1 MHARFLILLVVS
13 ALQLHAQSFLV
24 ENGQPRAEIVISE
37 QPTRMQRVAAHEF
50 RTQIEKISGAR
61 LPIVTQPSGKVVKV
75 FIGASAQSPVKA
87 EGLKN
92 GAYRIATGA
101 DWMALIGDDSDFTPM
116 EPWAKNN
123 GDIPRAQAEW
133 EKIVGAPYGMPTPGL
148 YKNRLRLPG
157 DTGKPDGAAT
167 EPKETLEIW
176 GLDERGSFNA
186 VSGYLRQLGARW
198 YLPGDLGEV
207 LPSMKTIPLPQIDE
221 TVQPDFPLRQ
231 FNFRFSTAGPE
242 TSMWVMRLGLRN
254 DERLQIAHGIATMT
268 NNQGVFDKHPDWFA
282 IYGGK
287 PDFKPGDSKCQ
298 VCYSNAELFTE
309 TVRWARAL
317 LDTYKFETVS
327 IMPPDGYTSICQ
339 CQKCKGKDSPE
350 RNERGLLSDY
360 VWDFV
365 NRVAKEI
372 AKSHPH
378 AKVLNCAYGV
388 YTLPPLKIDKLEPN
402 VQVCIVGGRRP
413 INKGGVKGE
422 GESAPEALRTAW
434 MKKTDN
440 PLLNFENYPFT
451 DRGWYLPSFS
461 AHAIGDSVNATK
473 GISAGEDIWLSVAQD
488 FGTKG
493 IGFNHFLVYFTARA
507 YWGGKDYNP
516 DDTLKEYCRL
526 FYGPAEQEMLA
537 FFNYSEE
544 NWKVMEEEK
553 SKADEALALFEK
565 AKAKADAESVYG
577 KRIAL
582 IDDYLKGLRMKTE
595 QLGQKRG
602 PVPTVRLVGDAHDI
616 VIDGKLD
623 DDYWQKCPA
632 AAMGKF
638 RELETGRT
646 PTFGTSYKAG
656 WQGSNL
662 YFAIRCD
669 EHPGEKPNITS
680 TRNDDQAIWHGDA
693 IEIELATET
702 HSYYQIAISPA
713 GHLVDLDRGAGKS
726 FGWNSRAEVATHVA
740 DDHWT
745 VEIRFPVTADENDP
759 LNQVIGRRPTQ
770 SLPWHINLCRQRI
783 REDGQELSALSP
795 TGTSG
800 FHEPMKFA
808 TFYDGKSHQFDF
820 DPSVTDFTIGFRN
833 AVQLRKADAFLALA
847 EMEKISDQQKAAA
860 LEQAALLDKANA
872 PAIIERIP
880 VESVKKTAQMQSL
893 LAQVEAPEVVAQFA
907 NEDLSKWPFWK
918 RGDGFFARGRAYAIT
933 GAGKEAEADLVRA
946 LEFTSEPRTR
956 DGIQLALG
964 NNRERTLKDD
974 SAALA
979 AYLGIFEPLTNIGG
993 ADALGAVQAAAR
1005 ILTRQGKFDDALATL
1020 KRIDTEKIG
1029 GTWRHSTLLARA
1041 DTLLAAGKKSEA
1053 LAAYQSVLADKDIE
1067 KRHRMAAEEAV
1078 QKLK

>member
-1 MHARFLILLVVS
+1 MNARFLLSLVVPAF
-13 ALQLHAQSFLV
+13 ALQLHAAETFLV
-24 ENGQPRAEIVISE
+24 ENGQPRAEIVISDK
-37 QPTRMQRVAAHEF
+37 PTRMQRVAAHEF
-50 RTQIEKISGAR
+50 RMQIEKISGAR
-61 LPIVTQPSGKVVKV
+61 LPIVTQPSGKAVKV
-75 FIGASAQSPVKA
+75 FIGASAESPVKA
-87 EGLKN
+87 DGLKN

-101 DWMALIGDDSDFTPM
+101 DWMALIGDDSEFTPM
-116 EPWAKNN
+116 EPFAKNN

-133 EKIVGAPYGMPTPGL
+133 EKIIGAPYGMPAAGL

-157 DTGKPDGAAT
+157 DTGKPDGATT
-167 EPKETLEIW
+167 EPKETLEVW

-186 VSGYLRQLGARW
+186 VSGYLRKLGARW
-198 YLPGDLGEV
+198 YLPGELGEV
-207 LPSMKTIPLPQIDE
+207 LPSMKTIPLSAIDE

-231 FNFRFSTAGPE
+231 FNFRFSTSGYD
-242 TSMWVMRLGLRN
+242 TSMWFMRLGLRN
-254 DERLQIAHGIATMT
+254 DERLQIAHGMSGMT
-268 NNQGVFDKHPDWFA
+268 NREAVFAKHPDWFA

-287 PDFKPGDSKCQ
+287 TDFKPGDSKCQ
-298 VCYSNAELFTE
+298 LCYSNEELFKE
-309 TVRWARAL
+309 TVRYARAL
-317 LDTYKFETVS
+317 LDTYKFKSVS

-339 CQKCKGKDSPE
+339 CEKCKGKDSPE

-372 AKSHPH
+372 AKTHPD
-378 AKVLNCAYGV
+378 ALVENAAYGV

-402 VQVCIVGGRRP
+402 VLVVIVGGRRP

-422 GESAPEALRTAW
+422 GESAPDALRAAW
-434 MKKTDN
+434 LKKTDN

-473 GISAGEDIWLSVAQD
+473 GISGGEDIWLSVAQT
-488 FGTKG
+488 FATKG

-507 YWGGKDYNP
+507 YWGGKAYNP
-516 DDTLKEYCRL
+516 DETLKEYCRL

-537 FFNYSEE
+537 FFNYGEQ
-544 NWKVMEEEK
+544 NWNVMEEDK

-602 PVPTVRLVGDAHDI
+602 PVPAVRLVGDAHDI

-623 DDYWQKCPA
+623 DEYWQKCPVA
-632 AAMGKF
+632 ATGKF
-638 RELETGRT
+638 RELQTGGT
-646 PTFGTSYKAG
+646 PVFGTSFKAG
-656 WQGSNL
+656 WQGNNL

-713 GHLVDLDRGAGKS
+713 GHLVDIDRGAGKS
-726 FGWNSRAEVATHVA
+726 FGWNSRAEVATHIA

-759 LNQVIGRRPTQ
+759 LNQVIGRHPTQ
-770 SLPWHINLCRQRI
+770 SLPWHVNLCRQRI

-808 TFYDGKSHQFDF
+808 HFYDGRSHQFEA
-820 DPSVTDFTIGFRN
+820 DPDVTDFVIGFRQ
-833 AVQLRKADAFLALA
+833 AAQKRKADAFLALA
-847 EMEKISDQQKAAA
+847 EMEKISDFQKSAA
-860 LEQAALLDKANA
+860 LEQAAFYSRGEAD
-872 PAIIERIP
+872 AIIERIP
-880 VESVKKTAQMQSL
+880 LEAVKKTAQMQNL
-893 LAQVEAPEVVAQFA
+893 LAKAKAPEVIAQFA
-907 NEDLSKWPFWK
+907 AEDFAKWPFWK
-918 RGDGFFARGRAYAIT
+918 RGDGYFARGRAYFIT
-933 GAGKEAEADLVRA
+933 KDGNKAESDLSAAVPWI
-946 LEFTSEPRTR
+946 SEPRAH
-956 DGIQLALG
+956 DAALLALAQ
-964 NNRERTLKDD
+964 NRERNLQDD
-974 SAALA
+974 DKALE
-979 AYLGIFEPLTNIGG
+979 AYNAIVEGRERIGG
-993 ADALGAVQAAAR
+993 ADEYGALQGIAR
-1005 ILTRQGKFDDALATL
+1005 ILTKKGRFD
-1020 KRIDTEKIG
+1020 
-1029 GTWRHSTLLARA
+1029 
-1041 DTLLAAGKKSEA
+1041 EA
-1053 LAAYQSVLADKDIE
+1053 LAALNRADLEKLQGVWRTNILKSIE
-1067 KRHRMAAEEAV
+1067 DVKAAR
-1078 QKLK
+1078 K

>member
-1 MHARFLILLVVS
+1 VSPVLLATEREGSFASRKPIVRSAIRARLGSTMNVRLLLSLIVPSV
-13 ALQLHAQSFLV
+13 ALQLHAQPVLV
-24 ENGQPRAEIVISE
+24 ENGQPRAEIIISDK
-37 QPTRMQRVAAHEF
+37 PTRMQRVAAHEF
-50 RTQIEKISGAR
+50 RMQIQKISGAR
-61 LPIVTQPSGKVVKV
+61 LPIVTQPSGKAVKV

-87 EGLKN
+87 EGLKH

-101 DWMALIGDDSDFTPM
+101 DWMALIGDDSEFTPM
-116 EPWAKNN
+116 EPFAKNN

-133 EKIVGAPYGMPTPGL
+133 EKLIGAPYGMPGAGL

-157 DTGKPDGAAT
+157 DTGKPDGAT
-167 EPKETLEIW
+167 TVPKETLEVW

-186 VSGYLRQLGARW
+186 VCGYLRKLGARW
-198 YLPGDLGEV
+198 YLSGELGEV
-207 LPSMKTIPLPQIDE
+207 LPAMKTIPLPQLDE

-254 DERLQIAHGIATMT
+254 DERLQIAHGMSTMT
-268 NNQGVFDKHPDWFA
+268 NRQGVFDAHPDWFA

-298 VCYSNAELFTE
+298 VCYSNDELFKE

-339 CQKCKGKDSPE
+339 CEKCKGKDSPE

-422 GESAPEALRTAW
+422 GESAPDALRAAW
-434 MKKTDN
+434 LKKTDN

-461 AHAIGDSVNATK
+461 AHSIGDSVNATK
-473 GISAGEDIWLSVAQD
+473 GISAGEDIWLSVTQD
-488 FGTKG
+488 FATKG

-507 YWGGKDYNP
+507 YWPGYDP
-516 DDTLKEYCRL
+516 DSTLKEYCRL

-537 FFNYSEE
+537 FFNYGEQ
-544 NWKVMEEEK
+544 NWSTMEEDK
-553 SKADEALALFEK
+553 SKADEALTLFEK
-565 AKAKADAESVYG
+565 AKAKADAASVYG

-623 DDYWQKCPA
+623 DDYWQKCPTA
-632 AAMGKF
+632 ATGKF

-656 WQGSNL
+656 WQGNNL

-680 TRNDDQAIWHGDA
+680 TRHDDQAIWHGDA

-759 LNQVIGRRPTQ
+759 LNQVIGRHPTQ

-795 TGTSG
+795 TGTNG

-808 TFYDGKSHQFDF
+808 HFYDGRSHKFDT
-820 DPSVTDFTIGFRN
+820 DPTVTDFARGFRE
-833 AVQLRKADAFLALA
+833 ATQQRKAAPFLALA
-847 EMEKISDQQKAAA
+847 DGKITDFQKSAA
-860 LEQAALLDKANA
+860 LEQAAFYDKANA
-872 PAIIERIP
+872 LAIIERIP
-880 VESVKKTAQMQSL
+880 VEAVKKTAQMQHL
-893 LAQVEAPEVVAQFA
+893 LATFKGSEIVTLFGG
-907 NEDLSKWPFWK
+907 EDIARWPFWK
-918 RGDGFFARGRAYAIT
+918 RGDGFHARGRAYSIAKN
-933 GAGKEAEADLVRA
+933 GDKAEADLKAA

-956 DGIQLALG
+956 DSILLLLAQ
-964 NNRERTLKDD
+964 NREQHLKNDET
-974 SAALA
+974 ALA
-979 AYLGIFEPLTNIGG
+979 AYHTIIDDRKQIGG
-993 ADALGAVQAAAR
+993 ADEFGALQGIAR
-1005 ILTRQGKFDDALATL
+1005 ILTRRGQFD
-1020 KRIDTEKIG
+1020 
-1029 GTWRHSTLLARA
+1029 
-1041 DTLLAAGKKSEA
+1041 EA
-1053 LAAYQSVLADKDIE
+1053 LAVLNRADIDKLQGVWRTNLLKSV
-1067 KRHRMAAEEAV
+1067 EEVNKAR
-1078 QKLK
+1078 K